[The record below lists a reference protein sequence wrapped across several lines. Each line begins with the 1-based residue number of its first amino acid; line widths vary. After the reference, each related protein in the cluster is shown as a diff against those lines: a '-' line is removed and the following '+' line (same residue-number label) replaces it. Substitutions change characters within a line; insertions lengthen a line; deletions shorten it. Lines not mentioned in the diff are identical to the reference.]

1 MANKC
6 PKCQS
11 DNPDDTK
18 FCGNCAAPLHPSEEI
33 PPSHTKTLETPK
45 EELTRGTTFANRY
58 ELIEELGKGGMGKV
72 YKVFDTKIKEEVAL
86 KLLKPE
92 ISGDEKTI
100 ERFTNELK
108 FSRKIVHKNV
118 CRMYDLNEEEG
129 THYITMEYVP
139 GEDLKSF
146 IRRAAPL
153 SIGKSTSIARQ
164 ICEGLSEAHGSGV
177 VHRDLKPGNIMIDKE
192 GNARIMD
199 FGIARSLKAEG
210 ITGEGVIIGTPE
222 YMSPEQVEG
231 KEADHR
237 SDIYSLGVILYE
249 MMTGKVPFEGDTSL
263 SIALKHKNEIPKD
276 PREVNAQIPENIS
289 RLILRCMEKKKED
302 RYKSANELL
311 DELKQVK
318 VEKTRVKKEGRKF
331 KLISIKK
338 RKKEKRPQRLT
349 KKILKYSLRVF
360 VVLLATYAIISIV
373 SLINDSV
380 YGRKLEKVKME
391 HDIYYKNYFPV
402 QKDWLPEEWR
412 TRSGNACDV
421 YLKLFP
427 PVQDK
432 ESLRTPNEEYFKD
445 EYTKQIKEN
454 PPEGEYSKVFY
465 DFEYSNSQE
474 LRTFVENYGKYYK
487 FDELFNAVK
496 CSKLDPSRL
505 IENGQYLYQG
515 FIFRY
520 VNMIIASAKVDF
532 LEENYEKGL
541 MKIYNATLFALDLTV
556 ISHSYL
562 DYLWA
567 RGCFQRLYW
576 ELVPLFLSRE
586 LDNDQKI
593 VKDLEKL
600 ISLILK
606 RYEPGLAF
614 YRQYLWI
621 ASQGKEFCVNQTKYS
636 KLIKGFN
643 YYLFGKLGFWKNGFS
658 FNRDIYRSVEFYL
671 GLFEGLK
678 FIRNIRDK
686 SIFIRDYCNKNIS
699 LYKGIFSDYYS
710 IYSLAFRLYQ
720 TNLSYNITR
729 TFGKLI
735 LIISYIDRYGMNSPE
750 FSDFKT
756 TNIFINELSGK
767 PFEIIKEGEETFIVI
782 SEDYKLN
789 LKKIDYKKHHK
800 DILKSFKHFDFKSY
814 DQIRSLFYSYEL
826 E

>member
-1 MANKC
+1 MAIKC
-6 PKCQS
+6 PKCQF
-11 DNPDDTK
+11 DNPDDTLY
-18 FCGNCAAPLHPSEEI
+18 CGKCATPLPTEEEVI
-33 PPSHTKTLETPK
+33 SPLTKTLETPVK
-45 EELTRGTTFANRY
+45 ELARGTTFAKRY
-58 ELIEELGKGGMGKV
+58 EFIEELGRGGMGRV
-72 YKVFDTKIKEEVAL
+72 YKVFDKKIKEEVAVKIL
-86 KLLKPE
+86 KLE
-92 ISGDEKTI
+92 IASDETTI
-100 ERFTNELK
+100 ERFSNELK
-108 FSRKIVHKNV
+108 LARKIVHKNV
-118 CRMYDLNEEEG
+118 GRMYELMEDEG
-129 THYITMEYVP
+129 THYITMEYVA

-146 IRRAAPL
+146 IRRAGQL
-153 SIGKSTSIARQ
+153 NVDKTISLARQ
-164 ICEGLSEAHGSGV
+164 VCEGLAEAHKLGV

-192 GNARIMD
+192 GNALIMD

-210 ITGEGVIIGTPE
+210 ITTKGIVVGTPE
-222 YMSPEQVEG
+222 YMSPEQVDG

-237 SDIYSLGVILYE
+237 SDIYSLGIVLYE
-249 MMTGKVPFEGDTSL
+249 MLTGRVPFEGDTSF
-263 SIALKHKNEIPKD
+263 SIALKHKTQMPKD
-276 PREVNAQIPENIS
+276 PCELNAQIPESIS
-289 RLILRCMEKKKED
+289 HLILRCMQKKKED
-302 RYKSANELL
+302 RYQSVDEIL
-311 DELKQVK
+311 DELKHIKADEAGVK
-318 VEKTRVKKEGRKF
+318 ERRKWL
-331 KLISIKK
+331 KIISFRK
-338 RKKEKRPQRLT
+338 RKKAKKPQKLN
-349 KKILKYSLRVF
+349 KKILKYSLRAF
-360 VVLLATYAIISIV
+360 IVLFAIYTIISIIG
-373 SLINDSV
+373 LINDSV

-391 HDIYYKNYFPV
+391 HDIYYKNLFPL
-402 QKDWLPEEWR
+402 QKDWLPEGWR
-412 TRSGNACDV
+412 ARSGNACDV

-432 ESLRTPNEEYFKD
+432 EGLATPKEYSKD
-445 EYTKQIKEN
+445 EYMKQISEN
-454 PPEGEYSKVFY
+454 PPSEEYSEVFY
-465 DFEYSNSQE
+465 NFKYSNSQE
-474 LRTFVENYGKYYK
+474 LRTFVENYSKYYK

-505 IENGQYLYQG
+505 IESGQHLYQG
-515 FIFRY
+515 FIFHY
-520 VNMIIASAKVDF
+520 VNMIIAGAKVDF

-567 RGCFQRLYW
+567 RGCFRRLYR

-586 LDNDQKI
+586 LDNDKKI

-606 RYEPGLAF
+606 RYEPELAF

-621 ASQGKEFCVNQTKYS
+621 ASQGKEYFIDQTKYS

-658 FNRDIYRSVEFYL
+658 INRDIYQSVEFYL

-686 SIFIRDYCNKNIS
+686 SIFIRDYCNKKIS
-699 LYKGIFSDYYS
+699 FEKGIFSDYYS
-710 IYSLAFRLYQ
+710 IYFLAPRLYQ

-729 TFGKLI
+729 TFGKLV

-767 PFEIIKEGEETFIVI
+767 PFEIIKEGEKTFIVL

-800 DILKSFKHFDFKSY
+800 DILKSFKHFDIESY
-814 DQIRSLFYSYEL
+814 EQMRLLFYSYEL

>member
-1 MANKC
+1 MAIKC
-6 PKCQS
+6 PKCQF
-11 DNPDDTK
+11 DNPDDTLY
-18 FCGNCAAPLHPSEEI
+18 CGKCATPLPTEEEVI
-33 PPSHTKTLETPK
+33 SPLTKTLETPVK
-45 EELTRGTTFANRY
+45 ELARGTTFAKRY
-58 ELIEELGKGGMGKV
+58 EFIEELGRGGMGRV
-72 YKVFDTKIKEEVAL
+72 YKVFDKKIKEEVAVKIL
-86 KLLKPE
+86 KLE
-92 ISGDEKTI
+92 IASDETTI
-100 ERFTNELK
+100 ERFSNELK
-108 FSRKIVHKNV
+108 LARKIVHKNV
-118 CRMYDLNEEEG
+118 GRMYELMEDEG
-129 THYITMEYVP
+129 THYITMEYVA

-146 IRRAAPL
+146 IRRAGQL
-153 SIGKSTSIARQ
+153 NVDKTISLARQ
-164 ICEGLSEAHGSGV
+164 VCEGLAEAHKLGV

-192 GNARIMD
+192 GNALIMD

-210 ITGEGVIIGTPE
+210 ITTKGIVVGTPE
-222 YMSPEQVEG
+222 YMSPEQVDG

-237 SDIYSLGVILYE
+237 SDIYSLGIVLYE
-249 MMTGKVPFEGDTSL
+249 MLTGRVPFEGDTSF
-263 SIALKHKNEIPKD
+263 SIALKHKTQMPKD
-276 PREVNAQIPENIS
+276 PCELNAQIPESIS
-289 RLILRCMEKKKED
+289 HLILRCMQKKKED
-302 RYKSANELL
+302 RYQSVDEIL
-311 DELKQVK
+311 DELKHIKADEAGVK
-318 VEKTRVKKEGRKF
+318 ERRKWL
-331 KLISIKK
+331 KIISFRK
-338 RKKEKRPQRLT
+338 RKKAKKPQKLN
-349 KKILKYSLRVF
+349 KKILKYSLRAF
-360 VVLLATYAIISIV
+360 IVLFAIYTIISIIG
-373 SLINDSV
+373 LINDSV

-391 HDIYYKNYFPV
+391 HDIYYKNLFPL
-402 QKDWLPEEWR
+402 QKDWLPEGWR
-412 TRSGNACDV
+412 ARSGNACDV

-432 ESLRTPNEEYFKD
+432 EGLATPKEYSKD
-445 EYTKQIKEN
+445 EYMKQISEN
-454 PPEGEYSKVFY
+454 PPSEEYSEVFY
-465 DFEYSNSQE
+465 NFEYSNSQE
-474 LRTFVENYGKYYK
+474 LRTFVENYSKYYK

-505 IENGQYLYQG
+505 IESGQHLYQG
-515 FIFRY
+515 FIFHY
-520 VNMIIASAKVDF
+520 VNMIIAGAKVDF

-567 RGCFQRLYW
+567 RGCFRRLYR

-586 LDNDQKI
+586 LDNDKKI

-606 RYEPGLAF
+606 RYEPELAF

-621 ASQGKEFCVNQTKYS
+621 ASQGKEYFIDQTKYS

-658 FNRDIYRSVEFYL
+658 INRDIYQSVEFYL

-686 SIFIRDYCNKNIS
+686 SIFIRDYCKKKIS
-699 LYKGIFSDYYS
+699 FEKGIFPDYYS
-710 IYSLAFRLYQ
+710 IYFLAPRLYQ

-729 TFGKLI
+729 TFGKI
-735 LIISYIDRYGMNSPE
+735 VLIISYIDRYGMNSPE

-767 PFEIIKEGEETFIVI
+767 PFEIIKEGEKTFIVL

-800 DILKSFKHFDFKSY
+800 DILKSFKHFDIESY
-814 DQIRSLFYSYEL
+814 EQMRLLFYSYEL